1 MEQYHKMTTYYQVF
15 NHLNGEHLRS
25 ATFEEA
31 LIVRQTII
39 DQTLGQFK
47 NSFSISKE
55 EVIDPTTGTSTW
67 TSVDLSDYPISLSK

>member
-15 NHLNGEHLRS
+15 NNLNGEHLKV

-31 LIVRQTII
+31 LIVRQGII

-55 EVIDPTTGTSTW
+55 EVIDPATGTSRW
-67 TSVDLSDYPISLSK
+67 SGVDLSDYPVSLSK